1 MNNQNKASLIV
12 NTPPR
17 TTSLHFRH
25 LILESPSISLRSFLE
40 DDMDDVDLNDNFLN
54 SSVTSLVS
62 SVSTISDEENDSELE
77 AISNTIVSTVC
88 LYRSKEYNL
97 SSLSIG
103 KASIEQKPS
112 ISSKNRL
119 SRIFSKVLRLKQKQP
134 AASKEPSIVFDDGRE
149 DLIYYGVPVREIK
162 STSGIMVLSTEFKQL
177 SLSDVKLQK
186 PKTALVN

>member
-1 MNNQNKASLIV
+1 
-12 NTPPR
+12 
-17 TTSLHFRH
+17 
-25 LILESPSISLRSFLE
+25 
-40 DDMDDVDLNDNFLN
+40 MDDVDLNDNFLN

-62 SVSTISDEENDSELE
+62 SVSTVSDEENESELE
-77 AISNTIVSTVC
+77 AISNTIVSTIF

-103 KASIEQKPS
+103 KASIEQKPP
-112 ISSKNRL
+112 ISSENRL
-119 SRIFSKVLRLKQKQP
+119 SRIFSKVSRLKQKQP
-134 AASKEPSIVFDDGRE
+134 AASKEPPIVFDDGRE
-149 DLIYYGVPVREIK
+149 DLIYYGVPVKEIK